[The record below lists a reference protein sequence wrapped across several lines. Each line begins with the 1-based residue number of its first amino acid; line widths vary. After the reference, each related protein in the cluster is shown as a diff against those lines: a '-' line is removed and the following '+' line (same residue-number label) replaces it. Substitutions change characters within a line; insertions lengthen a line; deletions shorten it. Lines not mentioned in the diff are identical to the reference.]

1 MAKRHLVLIQFLH
14 SRIHSFPRSL
24 SCRRLHE
31 SNAAQPAP
39 KGEHVNNVSG
49 DHDTEVKHRHILKVT
64 TKRFTDTMYSTL
76 YRVLIIHKVLIDM
89 SLSILTL
96 LALTQSWKAKRF
108 LSVVVDRESAWL
120 THCSAWKNSYINP
133 FCYVEG
139 SRYLSQ
145 NWQWL
150 NKY

>member
-96 LALTQSWKAKRF
+96 LALTQS
-108 LSVVVDRESAWL
+108 
-120 THCSAWKNSYINP
+120 
-133 FCYVEG
+133 
-139 SRYLSQ
+139 
-145 NWQWL
+145 
-150 NKY
+150 